1 MFFEMFV
8 VDRAPMD
15 LQEAFSGEYQQ
26 QMNGADLLL
35 LVNRPSRWLPDSQAA
50 SVFTSQLSRFR
61 SLQRRLLT

>member
-1 MFFEMFV
+1 MRDDNCLMMIFLNVFEMFV

-35 LVNRPSRWLPDSQAA
+35 LV
-50 SVFTSQLSRFR
+50 
-61 SLQRRLLT
+61 